1 MEKIRALANKVVTGV
16 DEKKNIG
23 DAIVAVL
30 LALCPVFQHYNGIGF
45 NLAITILVLATPYLF
60 LRMLSKW
67 GEIKLPQFS
76 IVAVAIIYQI
86 YRVIDHGTTLTEFGQ
101 SAVYIVF
108 LMALAL
114 GCVNLKL
121 LVCAAQLISLAASAL
136 LMLQYICFYL
146 FGFHLQ
152 LVITSLLLPS
162 AEQWILGAQT
172 GLAGITG
179 RLNDFYRPS
188 AFFLEPSHVYI
199 YMFPH
204 LFVSLFGKGDFRR
217 TVLPA
222 VLITLGMVLTTSGMG
237 IVVVVCAWGLYFLLH
252 DEKTG
257 TFSSKHIFRK
267 RNLIMLGILVGLFVV
282 AAIMVPPIRRTIAR
296 IFSTKTGVTAIGGRV
311 SKALKSF
318 EGMSVR
324 QWIFGIVDTIRD
336 VEHNMPGAIAAIYRH
351 GLIGFVLSF
360 EFYARSLF
368 KQKLPYFL
376 VSLVVIATS
385 LFSAHTHSTVGMLY
399 FTFILMRGYQ
409 TAGNGASGELK
420 VFVKDFCGELCT
432 MIGKCLTKIKGAKTK

>member
-1 MEKIRALANKVVTGV
+1 MEKIKAFVNNVITWV
-16 DEKKNIG
+16 DEKKNPG
-23 DAIVAVL
+23 DAVVAVL
-30 LALCPVFQHYNGIGF
+30 LALCPVFQHYHGLGF
-45 NLAITILVLATPYLF
+45 NLAITVLVLATPYLF
-60 LRMLSKW
+60 VRILSKW
-67 GEIKLPQFS
+67 GTIKLPQFS
-76 IVAVAIIYQI
+76 IVAVAIVYQI
-86 YRVIDHGTTLTEFGQ
+86 YRVVDHGTTITEFGQ

-108 LMALAL
+108 LVALAL
-114 GCVNLKL
+114 GCINLKL
-121 LVCAAQLISLAASAL
+121 LMRTAQMICVAASVL
-136 LMLQYICFYL
+136 LVLQYICFYL

-204 LFVSLFGKGDFRR
+204 LFVILFGQADFRR
-217 TVLPA
+217 RIVFA
-222 VLITLGMVLTTSGMG
+222 GLITLGMVLTTSGMG
-237 IVVVVCAWGLYFLLH
+237 IAAAVCAWGLYLLLH

-257 TFSSKHIFRK
+257 TFSSKNIFRK
-267 RNLIMLGILVGLFVV
+267 RNLIMLGILIALFV
-282 AAIMVPPIRRTIAR
+282 AAAVTVPPIRRAVAR

-324 QWIFGIVDTIRD
+324 QWIFGIADTIRD
-336 VEHNMPGAIAAIYRH
+336 VEYNMPGALAAIYRH
-351 GLIGFVLSF
+351 GLIGFFLSF
-360 EFYARSLF
+360 ELYTRSLF

-376 VSLVVIATS
+376 VSLVVLVTS

-409 TAGNGASGELK
+409 VGGSNASGELK
-420 VFVKDFCGELCT
+420 RFVKDFWEELCRLA
-432 MIGKCLTKIKGAKTK
+432 GKCITKIKGAKSK